1 MLSMLLPLL
10 LLLLG
15 CSSDSTGN
23 KVGYSAY
30 FVILC
35 LRPSNRLFIFLFI
48 KTSAAKG
55 GSHLYAGKIS
65 TMNIYA

>member
-35 LRPSNRLFIFLFI
+35 LRPSNRLFIFYLL
-48 KTSAAKG
+48 KHRRQRAEATYMPVKSVQ
-55 GSHLYAGKIS
+55 
-65 TMNIYA
+65 